1 VGHESRHNLSYWRY
15 DDYIGIGPGAH
26 GRRLKFATQRH
37 KKPENFLSAV
47 ERNAH
52 GISSEDHLDPASRAI
67 ESLLM
72 GLRLSEGINLDRL
85 SSRTGIAPDKMLD
98 FTAVDKIARLGLIT
112 RDGDR
117 ITVTPQG
124 MPLLDAILPQIVAV
138 EADAAA

>member
-1 VGHESRHNLSYWRY
+1 
-15 DDYIGIGPGAH
+15 
-26 GRRLKFATQRH
+26 
-37 KKPENFLSAV
+37 
-47 ERNAH
+47 
-52 GISSEDHLDPASRAI
+52 
-67 ESLLM
+67 
-72 GLRLSEGINLDRL
+72 
-85 SSRTGIAPDKMLD
+85 TGIAPDKMLD